1 MCKYL
6 AWRSRSSGCLESCD
20 IGFQKAGMQVKLFL
34 ECSQSPNILRR
45 KFRPTIG
52 SSNDRSEKSKK
63 SECVKCGSVYTVQY
77 LGRKKEGKKNNKNY
91 RKNVQVRNLSTS
103 YKWKSSRCQRWGAQS
118 RTWAHAATHSTHIGS
133 SQSRIV
139 AEAAAALEET
149 SASHMHRDLK
159 PLWTCCGWLF
169 PRFHLFLQSAR
180 YNRH

>member
-34 ECSQSPNILRR
+34 ECSQSPDILRS
-45 KFRPTIG
+45 KFRPTTG

-77 LGRKKEGKKNNKNY
+77 LGRKKERKKNNKNW

-103 YKWKSSRCQRWGAQS
+103 YEWKSSRCQRWGAQS

-139 AEAAAALEET
+139 AEAALGGDKRVAHASRLEAVVDLLRLAVSQIPSF
-149 SASHMHRDLK
+149 SAVCTL
-159 PLWTCCGWLF
+159 
-169 PRFHLFLQSAR
+169 
-180 YNRH
+180 

>member
-1 MCKYL
+1 
-6 AWRSRSSGCLESCD
+6 
-20 IGFQKAGMQVKLFL
+20 MQVKLFL

-77 LGRKKEGKKNNKNY
+77 LGRKRERKTTKTTGKMSKCEISLPPTNGSHRDVNGG
-91 RKNVQVRNLSTS
+91 
-103 YKWKSSRCQRWGAQS
+103 GAQS

-139 AEAAAALEET
+139 AEAALGGDKRVAHASRLEAVVDLLRLAVSQIPSF
-149 SASHMHRDLK
+149 SAVCTL
-159 PLWTCCGWLF
+159 
-169 PRFHLFLQSAR
+169 
-180 YNRH
+180 

>member
-6 AWRSRSSGCLESCD
+6 AWRSRSSGCLVSCD

-45 KFRPTIG
+45 KYRPTIG
-52 SSNDRSEKSKK
+52 SSNDRSEK

-77 LGRKKEGKKNNKNY
+77 LGRKRERKTTKTGGKMSKCEISLPPTNGSHRDVNGGGPSPEHGHMPQPTPLILD
-91 RKNVQVRNLSTS
+91 RRRV
-103 YKWKSSRCQRWGAQS
+103 A
-118 RTWAHAATHSTHIGS
+118 S
-133 SQSRIV
+133 SQK
-139 AEAAAALEET
+139 LLWGET

>member
-6 AWRSRSSGCLESCD
+6 AWRSRSSGCLVSCD

-52 SSNDRSEKSKK
+52 SSNDRSEKS
-63 SECVKCGSVYTVQY
+63 ECVKCGSVYTVQY
-77 LGRKKEGKKNNKNY
+77 LGRKKEGKK
-91 RKNVQVRNLSTS
+91 
-103 YKWKSSRCQRWGAQS
+103 KSKTTGKMSKCEISLPPTNGSHRDVNGGGPSPEHGHMPQPTPLILDRRRVA
-118 RTWAHAATHSTHIGS
+118 S
-133 SQSRIV
+133 SQK
-139 AEAAAALEET
+139 LLWGET